1 MYTAIANTVPF
12 EGALCR
18 EPSLGPVLEVACLHR
33 AGTARAYI
41 FQEYRIQGTGGSG
54 LKNAVKGGKEG
65 T

>member
-18 EPSLGPVLEVACLHR
+18 EPSLGPVLEVASCVVRVQREL
-33 AGTARAYI
+33 YI
-41 FQEYRIQGTGGSG
+41 FQEYRIHDTGGSG
-54 LKNAVKGGKEG
+54 LKNAVKGEKEG